1 MARSL
6 EISVGPDC
14 IGAGMCRRTAPAVFG
29 ADDQR
34 QAVVL
39 ARPVEES
46 DPVWEALDS
55 CPVEA
60 LSARDAT
67 TGESLFP

>member
-1 MARSL
+1 MTRSL
-6 EISVGPDC
+6 EITVGPDC
-14 IGAGMCRRTAPAVFG
+14 IGSGMCRRTASAVFG

-39 ARPVEES
+39 QNPVEES

-60 LSARDAT
+60 LSARDAA